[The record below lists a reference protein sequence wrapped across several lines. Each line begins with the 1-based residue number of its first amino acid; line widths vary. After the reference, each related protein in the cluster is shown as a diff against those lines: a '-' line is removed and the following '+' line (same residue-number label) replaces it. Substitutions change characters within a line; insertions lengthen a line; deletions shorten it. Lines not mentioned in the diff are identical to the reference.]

1 MATDFQVY
9 KILQRTTIIS
19 GCNIVIFLKNNC
31 FASFYLHFTLH
42 ALRMVKMKEKPA
54 PGASAG
60 HLSRKQTRSFIDKLV
75 DSEMLSSEGEG
86 KGRTYSLS
94 KKYEMEMSLINEAV
108 KIRLKEMSKT
118 KGRKNG

>member
-42 ALRMVKMKEKPA
+42 APRMVKMEEKPA
-54 PGASAG
+54 PGASA
-60 HLSRKQTRSFIDKLV
+60 
-75 DSEMLSSEGEG
+75 E
-86 KGRTYSLS
+86 GRTYSLS